1 MKNISITSEIK
12 TNKFKEIFK
21 NIIKIKIF
29 KKRVRKNKVNK
40 FAYIYDKDLFR
51 KEVISLGFV
60 PKEYK

>member
-29 KKRVRKNKVNK
+29 KKRVGKNKVNK